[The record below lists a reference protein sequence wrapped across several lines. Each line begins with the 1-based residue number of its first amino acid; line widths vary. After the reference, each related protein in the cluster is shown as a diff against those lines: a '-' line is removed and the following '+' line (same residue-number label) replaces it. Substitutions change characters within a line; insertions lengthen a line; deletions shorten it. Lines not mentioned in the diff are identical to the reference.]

1 VTVNV
6 AEVTPAATVTLART
20 VAAEVLLL
28 DSVTVR
34 CAAVPAAGAFS
45 VTVPVEFVIPPGT
58 LVGLRETDETEGR
71 LTISEKLWTKLEP
84 TPLAAVKLMLYVP
97 AVVVPGVP
105 LSTPVEAL
113 NVTPLGKVPASLSVG
128 GGKPVAVTV
137 NVPASP
143 TVKLVVLA
151 LVIAGACWTVRIKLC
166 TAAEPTPLEAVN

>member
-1 VTVNV
+1 MNV
-6 AEVTPAATVTLART
+6 AEVAPAATVTLAGT
-20 VAAEVLLL
+20 VAADVLLL

-34 CAAVPAAGAFS
+34 CAAVPAAGAFN

-84 TPLAAVKLMLYVP
+84 NPLAAVKLMLYVP
-97 AVVVPGVP
+97 AVVVPGIP
-105 LSTPVEAL
+105 LSTPVDAL

-128 GGKPVAVTV
+128 AGEPVAVTV
-137 NVPASP
+137 NVPACP
-143 TVKLVVLA
+143 AVKLVVLA
-151 LVIAGACWTVRIKLC
+151 LVIAGACRTVKVKLC